1 MVSKTEIINHVRELA
16 QDLGSLCAEH
26 DLVRL
31 ETLLWAT
38 EQQAVLEALIEAA
51 DLPGAEESSEPQ
63 TPERAA

>member
-1 MVSKTEIINHVRELA
+1 MVSKTEVINHVRELA
-16 QDLGSLCAEH
+16 HELGSLCAEH

-51 DLPGAEESSEPQ
+51 GLPEADEANAQ
-63 TPERAA
+63 QAPERAA